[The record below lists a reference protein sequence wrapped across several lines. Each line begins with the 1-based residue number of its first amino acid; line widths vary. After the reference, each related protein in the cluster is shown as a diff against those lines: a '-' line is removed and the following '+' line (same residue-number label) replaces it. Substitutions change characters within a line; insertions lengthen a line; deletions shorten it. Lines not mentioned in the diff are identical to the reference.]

1 MANRTGGNG
10 MGTWG
15 FGVLESDSAQDFI
28 DQVRALPIEG
38 RLTTVTDLLREVAA
52 DASVI
57 NREFLPEEVIAA
69 VAIVAAVATES
80 RDYAWMD
87 GENFLDAIRGIQPQG
102 QLHDVA
108 LVALREV
115 AEGDNSFLLA
125 GWKNDSDR
133 TAMARQV
140 DEIKAVLASA

>member
-1 MANRTGGNG
+1 

-15 FGVLESDSAQDFI
+15 CGVLESDSAQDFI
-28 DQVRALPIEG
+28 DQVRGLPIEG
-38 RLTTVTDLLREVAA
+38 RLASVADLLRKVTA

-57 NREFLPEEVIAA
+57 NRDFLPEEVIAA
-69 VAIVAAVATES
+69 VAIVAAAATDS

-87 GENFLDAIRGIQPQG
+87 DENFLDAIRGIRPQV

-108 LVALREV
+108 LAALREV

-133 TAMARQV
+133 TAMAQQV

>member
-1 MANRTGGNG
+1 

-15 FGVLESDSAQDFI
+15 CGVLESDSAQDFI
-28 DQVRALPIEG
+28 DQAGGLPIEG
-38 RLTTVTDLLREVAA
+38 RLASVEDLLRKVAA

-69 VAIVAAVATES
+69 VAIIAAAATDS
-80 RDYAWMD
+80 RDYAWME
-87 GENFLDAIRGIQPQG
+87 GANFLDAIRGIRPQG

-108 LVALREV
+108 LAALREV
-115 AEGDNSFLLA
+115 AEGDDAFLLA

-133 TAMARQV
+133 AAIVRQV